1 MTDRAVSRT
10 RRASAPVQRQSVK
23 PPEKQPEPVSSSTAG
38 PLQKAGPAVGLDKPI
53 QRQVAM
59 GTPGDRFEQ
68 EADTVADKVTNG
80 QSVDTGAISPVGAN
94 DLGAAPEQEPMQRK
108 ETSGVDEKRTD
119 MPAVQKQPAASE
131 QQQEQNV
138 VQRATAAAEQKPPEQ
153 MMAGAVQKQAMTPQQ
168 QEQKVAQKA
177 TAAPEQK
184 PPEPMM
190 TGTVQKDAAAG
201 ASGGGESAAASSAIA
216 SKGAGKPLDSGTR
229 GSLESSLG
237 ADLGSVRVHDD
248 ASARASAQSLNARAF
263 THGNDIWLGPGAS
276 QNDTRLMA
284 HEATHVVQQSGGLHR
299 MVQKAPKPAA
309 GKGGKPPG
317 GGAIVDHG
325 ASTIEIPELRVP
337 KYKRKADA
345 IKKKAGKG
353 GLTLPKKPE
362 RPTDQRQVWAKGV
375 EAASGYKDAVLG
387 AIDRKRGVRDK
398 TGKLIHV
405 LNPKSSGIYIIG
417 DDNTLPER
425 VTLPRWTDHGSF
437 SNYDVDHIVEAQ
449 LGGSNTTDNMELLDP
464 GANRSSGSQIHSEI
478 VDKIVEAIQ
487 PEVGKG
493 RHWPRQPSVDK
504 VQSEYAITFQK
515 IVPALDV
522 AGNSENFWAFSDVS
536 SGVHMKQVNSL
547 KGEEIK
553 SKHVIGEDTNLVIYA
568 RASGGIPHHV
578 PWSSDNK
585 TGKGFKADGI
595 FKNFIADAV
604 TYSPGS
610 GGTISGIKRY
620 GKDLLERKRITWQL
634 DDLEGFE
641 YTTYVNRD
649 SVLKSVKLSSLPKA
663 SPIEFSEVELGDNGG
678 INARGVLNPTLPLL
692 KGLSLD
698 VTLED
703 DQLWFSKTFTG
714 GDLSIPGP
722 VQVTGSNL
730 TLSAGTPGL
739 KVDGRIDFEI
749 ERLGKGQIKG
759 KGAFGGD
766 TDKGLSIVGDFQL
779 DKSVFDGEAKISAG
793 YENDDFWA
801 KGHLSIGAGKIRG
814 IKSASFDASY
824 AKGELTATG
833 AVKPDIPAVEE
844 ADLSV
849 EYKKETGLRFIG
861 DLALKQDTPGI
872 GGGKIHIEAAQPPGA
887 EGFKVKGSGSAKP
900 KIPGIESELKATYDD
915 GIFDASVTAAYNQKR
930 LGGSIM
936 VGVTNREVPDG
947 QPTGPAPAKG
957 DHITVYG
964 GGSVTVSIG
973 PLQGTVG
980 VHLRPDGEIEVAGEV
995 DLNTG
1000 NFPPLKSLDR
1010 NIFKL
1015 HLDIPILGITVP
1027 VVDVHIGIF
1036 ATIEGGLDVDAAIG
1050 PGVLTGRLG
1059 IKYNPSREEE
1069 TKLWGCASLHVP
1081 AHAGLRVFV
1090 SGGLGAGIPLV
1101 DATAKLTAAA
1111 KLGVEGAL
1119 DAGVPVEWTPG
1130 KGLTLDP
1137 FVSVYAEPKLTVSVT
1152 LNVDVVF
1159 DTWVHTFHLYHYDK
1173 PLADFEYGSNLR
1185 FGVNFPMHYDE
1196 RSGFDMSLDKVSFQ
1210 VPQIKPTE
1218 ILSDIISRVV

>member
-1 MTDRAVSRT
+1 M
-10 RRASAPVQRQSVK
+10 K
-23 PPEKQPEPVSSSTAG
+23 P
-38 PLQKAGPAVGLDKPI
+38 
-53 QRQVAM
+53 
-59 GTPGDRFEQ
+59 
-68 EADTVADKVTNG
+68 
-80 QSVDTGAISPVGAN
+80 
-94 DLGAAPEQEPMQRK
+94 
-108 ETSGVDEKRTD
+108 
-119 MPAVQKQPAASE
+119 
-131 QQQEQNV
+131 
-138 VQRATAAAEQKPPEQ
+138 
-153 MMAGAVQKQAMTPQQ
+153 
-168 QEQKVAQKA
+168 
-177 TAAPEQK
+177 
-184 PPEPMM
+184 
-190 TGTVQKDAAAG
+190 
-201 ASGGGESAAASSAIA
+201 
-216 SKGAGKPLDSGTR
+216 
-229 GSLESSLG
+229 
-237 ADLGSVRVHDD
+237 
-248 ASARASAQSLNARAF
+248 
-263 THGNDIWLGPGAS
+263 
-276 QNDTRLMA
+276 
-284 HEATHVVQQSGGLHR
+284 
-299 MVQKAPKPAA
+299 
-309 GKGGKPPG
+309 
-317 GGAIVDHG
+317 
-325 ASTIEIPELRVP
+325 
-337 KYKRKADA
+337 
-345 IKKKAGKG
+345 
-353 GLTLPKKPE
+353 
-362 RPTDQRQVWAKGV
+362 
-375 EAASGYKDAVLG
+375 
-387 AIDRKRGVRDK
+387 
-398 TGKLIHV
+398 
-405 LNPKSSGIYIIG
+405 
-417 DDNTLPER
+417 
-425 VTLPRWTDHGSF
+425 
-437 SNYDVDHIVEAQ
+437 
-449 LGGSNTTDNMELLDP
+449 
-464 GANRSSGSQIHSEI
+464 
-478 VDKIVEAIQ
+478 
-487 PEVGKG
+487 
-493 RHWPRQPSVDK
+493 
-504 VQSEYAITFQK
+504 
-515 IVPALDV
+515 
-522 AGNSENFWAFSDVS
+522 
-536 SGVHMKQVNSL
+536 VNSL
-547 KGEEIK
+547 KAEDINRK
-553 SKHVIGEDTNLVIYA
+553 RLVGEDTNLVIYPRPA
-568 RASGGIPHHV
+568 GGTPHHV

-595 FKNFIADAV
+595 FKNLVTDAV

-634 DDLEGFE
+634 DELDGLE

-649 SVLKSVKLSSLPKA
+649 SVLKSIKLSSLPKA

-714 GDLSIPGP
+714 GDLTIPGP

-739 KVDGRIDFEI
+739 KIEGVVDFEI

-766 TDKGLSIVGDFQL
+766 TDKGLSIAGAFEL
-779 DKSVFDGEAKISAG
+779 DKSVFDGDAKIQAG
-793 YENDDFWA
+793 YENEAFWA

-824 AKGELTATG
+824 ANEEFTATG
-833 AVKPDIPAVEE
+833 DVKPDIPAVEE
-844 ADLSV
+844 AGLSV
-849 EYKKETGLRFIG
+849 KYKKETGLQFIG

-872 GGGKIHIEAAQPPGA
+872 AGGKIHVEAFQPAGSDK
-887 EGFKVKGSGSAKP
+887 FKVSAKGSGKP
-900 KIPGIESELKATYDD
+900 KIPGVNSELMVTYDD
-915 GIFDASVTAAYNQKR
+915 GTFDASVTAAYNRKS
-930 LGGSIM
+930 LSGSIT
-936 VGVTNREVPDG
+936 VGVTNRDVPDG
-947 QPTGPAPAKG
+947 QPTGPAPEKG

-980 VHLRPDGEIEVAGEV
+980 VHLLPEGEIEVAGEV
-995 DLNTG
+995 DLNTS

-1069 TKLWGCASLHVP
+1069 TKLWGGASLHVP

-1111 KLGVEGAL
+1111 RLGVEGAL
-1119 DAGVPVEWTPG
+1119 DAAVPVEWTPA

-1137 FVSVYAEPKLTVSVT
+1137 LVSVYAEPKLSVSVT

-1210 VPQIKPTE
+1210 VPDIKPKE
-1218 ILSDIISRVV
+1218 ILSDVISRVV